1 MRHVMSG
8 GSFFSASNEIGRQLV
23 DRSYVL
29 EEPLGQ
35 GGMGSVYRATRRSD
49 GRVLA
54 LKLVSSGSIGST
66 GPLRDLRLA
75 LAREFEVLSSLHH
88 PNVVRVND
96 YGFDDTLGPYFT
108 MELVPSPRNLLA
120 AGAGA
125 SLDTKIDLLAQ
136 LLRAIA
142 YVHHRGIVHRDIK
155 PGNVLCR
162 DGKVKLLDFGLAT
175 APAGAGSDGMAGTRT
190 YMAPELLVGG
200 SPSTRTDLY
209 AFGVLA
215 AQLLD
220 GRAESPAESATR
232 VMGVG
237 VDDEPTERQPAGS
250 APSAWLRYASEALD
264 ELLAKVS
271 APRAEDRYASANDVL
286 LDLGKAVGRELPL
299 ETPETRESFLQAS
312 EFVGREQPMQLL
324 EAALEQAR
332 NGAGSAWLIAGE
344 SGVGKSRLT
353 LELRT
358 LAMVRG
364 MCVLQGQA
372 VAEGGGSYDLF
383 SPILR
388 GLALRTDVPDADAA
402 VLKQLLPELP
412 ELLGRAVPDPP
423 KLALAMAERRLSD
436 TVAKLF
442 QRHEKPSLIV
452 LEDLQWAGHD
462 SMALLSELSR
472 VVRELPLVLIGNFR
486 DDEAAALADGLPEMK
501 KLKLD
506 RLARENVAEL
516 SAAMLGAAGSRR
528 NFVDYLCRQ
537 TEGNPFFLVEIVR
550 ALAEQAGRLDRID
563 DIEAPESMLTG
574 GIERVVLGRIRR
586 ISDEH
591 WPLLEASA
599 IVGRQLD
606 LPVLSRLHEGTDLES
621 WLITCAN
628 AAVLESRG
636 GEWRFAHDKLRE
648 AVLARIP
655 EQRRIEHHRSALSAM
670 EAAYQ
675 GSLRSTK
682 SAALAY
688 HAEQAGDWERAARYH
703 GEAGEIATRACS
715 YVAARR
721 HYAAALAALARL
733 PENSAQ
739 RTRRVEML
747 LRQVYTTMVSDPA
760 ETNLER
766 MAEARRLLERNVEH
780 DGAAAEYE
788 LGLARV
794 NYLLGRVQ
802 FYRGDLKQA
811 LLHYREVLPVAQKS
825 GDDELLALP
834 SCLIAIAL
842 AMQGQM
848 RKAEPLLAQAIAPLD
863 RLGEPFEWF
872 RAVGY
877 RGFVLMALGRHLEA
891 REQLDRVHARA
902 REIGQPS
909 LLSAAHLMRGS
920 GYALLIRDWPAAIAD
935 MQQVIKYAGQTGD
948 KLHLSLAWNNT
959 AWALSHLGRFEEALE
974 SRAKGVEFAAAMG
987 GRLMLS
993 DWHEAADAEIALR
1006 TGSEQEAVTRAA
1018 ALIESSSQA
1027 GLVGSLGIAERVLAE
1042 ALEGLGRHAEAE
1054 PHFERSISVL
1064 EEAGILVQAAIT
1076 RLRRAL
1082 LAARRG
1088 AARASADFGAAAA
1101 ELQAMGCSYAVED
1114 AQRAWAQRRSDAP

>member
-1 MRHVMSG
+1 MSG
-8 GSFFSASNEIGRQLV
+8 GSSFSASNADSAIGQQLV

-96 YGFDDTLGPYFT
+96 YGFDDALGPYFT

-125 SLDTKIDLLAQ
+125 TLDTKIDLLAQ

-155 PGNVLCR
+155 PGNVLCQ

-175 APAGAGSDGMAGTRT
+175 APTGAGSEGMAGTRT
-190 YMAPELLVGG
+190 YMAPELLNGG
-200 SPSTRTDLY
+200 SPSVRTDLY

-220 GRAESPAESATR
+220 GRAESLADSATR
-232 VMGVG
+232 VMGAG
-237 VDDEPTERQPAGS
+237 IDDELTERQPSDS
-250 APSAWLRYASEALD
+250 APGSWLRYASEALD

-271 APRAEDRYASANDVL
+271 APRAEDRYANASDVL
-286 LDLGKAVGRELPL
+286 LDLGKSVGRELPV
-299 ETPETRESFLQAS
+299 ETAETRESFLQAS

-324 EAALEQAR
+324 EAALEDAR
-332 NGAGSAWLIAGE
+332 DGRGSSWLIAGE

-372 VAEGGGSYDLF
+372 VAEGGGSYDPWR
-383 SPILR
+383 PILR
-388 GLALRTDVPDADAA
+388 GLALRTDLPDGDAA
-402 VLKQLLPELP
+402 VLKQLLPDLP
-412 ELLGRAVPDPP
+412 ELLGRAIPDAP
-423 KLALAMAERRLSD
+423 KLALAMAERRLSE
-436 TVAKLF
+436 TIAKLF

-452 LEDLQWAGHD
+452 LEDLQWAGPD
-462 SMALLSELSR
+462 SMSLLSELSR
-472 VVRELPLVLIGNFR
+472 AVPELPVVLIGNYR
-486 DDEAAALADGLPEMK
+486 DDEAALLADGLPDMK
-501 KLKLD
+501 KLKLE

-516 SAAMLGAAGSRR
+516 SRAMLGAAGSRR

-537 TEGNPFFLVEIVR
+537 SEGNPFFLVEIVR

-586 ISDEH
+586 IADEH

-599 IVGRQLD
+599 IAGRQLD
-606 LPVLSRLHEGTDLES
+606 LAVLALLAEGADLES

-648 AVLARIP
+648 AVLVRIP

-670 EAAYQ
+670 EAAYR
-675 GSLRSTK
+675 GAVRSTK

-703 GEAGEIATRACS
+703 AEAGEIATRTCS

-721 HYAAALAALARL
+721 HYAAALVALSRL
-733 PENSAQ
+733 PENVEQ
-739 RTRRVEML
+739 RTRRIDVL
-747 LRQVYTTMVSDPA
+747 FRQVYTTMVSDPA

-766 MAEARRLLERNVEH
+766 MAEARLLLERNLE
-780 DGAAAEYE
+780 DGGAAAEHE
-788 LGLARV
+788 LGVARV

-834 SCLIAIAL
+834 ACLIAIAL

-891 REQLDRVHARA
+891 RQQLDRVHARA

-948 KLHLSLAWNNT
+948 KLHLSLAWSNT
-959 AWALSHLGRFEEALE
+959 AWALCHLGRFQEAQE
-974 SRAKGVEFAAAMG
+974 SRAKGVEYAAAMG

-1006 TGSEQEAVTRAA
+1006 SGNEPDAVLRAT
-1018 ALIESSSQA
+1018 ALIASSSQA

-1042 ALEGLGRHAEAE
+1042 ALEVLGRHTEAA

-1064 EEAGILVQAAIT
+1064 EEAGMLVQAAMT
-1076 RLRRAL
+1076 RVRRAIFQ
-1082 LAARRG
+1082 ARRG
-1088 AARASADFGAAAA
+1088 ARTIGAEFGAALA
-1101 ELQAMGCSYAVED
+1101 ELEAMGCSYAVED
-1114 AQRAWAQRRSDAP
+1114 ARRAWAQGSPDAP